1 MTATATALSSAHPPT
16 GHISPLQQWWV
27 LTVRGLTK
35 VLRNGEF
42 IFAFISPAMLA
53 LCFYLPLRKAVA
65 EVADINYAQ
74 YLMPIIML
82 QSMAFVASASAM
94 RAALDGQ
101 EGVHARFRVLPM
113 PSFVPFL
120 ARTVTNA
127 VLLLVAL
134 GCGLVACLLMG
145 WRPVSGEED
154 GGGLAGAVIAV
165 ALVAGLGL
173 ILSLLADAMG
183 LVAKSPEAT
192 SQLVA
197 FPTLI
202 LGMLSSG
209 FIPLAMFPSWIRGFV
224 RNQPISQVT
233 KAMRE
238 AMDGTLTWQGL
249 APTLW
254 WCAALIALA
263 LVLLAISVR
272 RNAR

>member
-1 MTATATALSSAHPPT
+1 MGQLTGSAPPV
-16 GHISPLQQWWV
+16 GRISAVQQWWV

-42 IFAFISPAMLA
+42 IFAFVSPAMLA

-65 EVADINYAQ
+65 EVAEIDYAQ

-82 QSMAFVASASAM
+82 QSMAFVASSAAM

-101 EGVHARFRVLPM
+101 DGVNTRFRVLPM
-113 PSFVPFL
+113 PAPVPFL
-120 ARTVTNA
+120 ARTVTNFM
-127 VLLLVAL
+127 LLLVAL
-134 GCGLVACLLMG
+134 LCGLTACLMMG
-145 WRPVSGEED
+145 WRPVPLDED
-154 GGGLAGAVIAV
+154 GGGLTGAITAIV
-165 ALVAGLGL
+165 LVGVLGL
-173 ILSLLADAMG
+173 ILALVADGLG
-183 LVAKSPEAT
+183 LVARSPEAT

-209 FIPLAMFPSWIRGFV
+209 FIPLAMFPTWIQGFV

-238 AMDGTLTWQGL
+238 AMDGTLTWHGL
-249 APTLW
+249 APTVW
-254 WCAALIALA
+254 WCIGLLMLAAL
-263 LVLLAISVR
+263 LVAISVR
-272 RNAR
+272 RTAR